1 MKKKKIILISLIYIL
16 FNFINLNPAQA
27 EKIVY
32 IDMDKIMQISKAGK
46 QAISKINNQK
56 KKDVSKFQKIEK
68 DLKTQE
74 EDLIAKKN
82 VLSSEEFNKRLEL
95 LSKEINNYR
104 MQRQE
109 AIDSSTKS
117 RLNASADFAEKIKP
131 ILAEYAAE
139 NDIDMVIQKK
149 NIIMGKTNL
158 DITNEILKIV
168 DNKITKLKIK

>member
-1 MKKKKIILISLIYIL
+1 MNISLA
-16 FNFINLNPAQA
+16 FA

-46 QAISKINNQK
+46 NAISKINDQK

-68 DLKTQE
+68 ELKSRE
-74 EDLIAKKN
+74 EDLITKKN
-82 VLSSEEFNKRLEL
+82 VISADEFNKKLEN

-104 MQRQE
+104 TLRQQ
-109 AIDSSTKS
+109 AIDLSTKS

-131 ILAEYAAE
+131 ILADYASE
-139 NDIDMVIQKK
+139 NNIDMIIQKK
-149 NIIMGKTNL
+149 NIIMGKTDL

-168 DNKITKLKIK
+168 DKKINKLKVN

>member
-1 MKKKKIILISLIYIL
+1 
-16 FNFINLNPAQA
+16 
-27 EKIVY
+27 
-32 IDMDKIMQISKAGK
+32 MDKIMQISKAGK